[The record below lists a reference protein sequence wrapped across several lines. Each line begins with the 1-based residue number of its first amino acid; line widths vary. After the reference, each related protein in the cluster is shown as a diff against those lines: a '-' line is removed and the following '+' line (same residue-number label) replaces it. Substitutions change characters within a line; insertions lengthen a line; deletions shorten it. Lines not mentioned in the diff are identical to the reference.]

1 MKNRASILFITGV
14 VLGIVLSAY
23 SFQVVFAKKTLGDA
37 AVGLN
42 TVSQKTGITE
52 KEVTNI
58 VGNGIEA
65 ALGVVGLLFFILMVY
80 AGITWMLARGSEE
93 EVTKARNIIIAAT
106 IGLLITVSGYAITRF
121 VTTAV
126 IQGETA
132 NPLTDPTNGQ
142 VPVDTG
148 GPKGCCVSWTK
159 PTLFAPSIASWKLM
173 TKGSCQFVNE
183 SVEFDPS
190 NQNKIDGSNCS
201 GEGKNCWLFF
211 EGLDEQQCKV
221 KYEENN

>member
-1 MKNRASILFITGV
+1 MNGKQVKTFT
-14 VLGIVLSAY
+14 LGILLS
-23 SFQVVFAKKTLGDA
+23 VVFTTFIAAPVLAKKTLGDA
-37 AVGLN
+37 AAGLN

-93 EVTKARNIIIAAT
+93 DVTKARNTIIAAT

-132 NPLTDPTNGQ
+132 NPLTDINGDAQ

-148 GPKGCCVSWTK
+148 GPQGCCISWTMSSI
-159 PTLFAPSIASWKLM
+159 TDVPSAAWKIM

-183 SVEFDPS
+183 SVEYDPL
-190 NQNKIDGSNCS
+190 NQNKISWGSCP
-201 GEGKNCWLFF
+201 GEGKQCWLFF
-211 EGLDEQQCKV
+211 AGLDEKQCKL
-221 KYEENN
+221 KYDEQ